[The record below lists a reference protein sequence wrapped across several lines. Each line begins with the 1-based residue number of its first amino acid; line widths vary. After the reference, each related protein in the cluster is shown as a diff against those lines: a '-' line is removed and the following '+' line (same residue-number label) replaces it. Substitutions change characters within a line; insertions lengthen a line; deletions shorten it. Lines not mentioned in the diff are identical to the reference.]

1 MAASLRWQRVFERH
15 LLIVTGKGGTGRS
28 ALSAALAIKAAR
40 QGQRVLAVAM
50 TDVLGLALHLG
61 VTQLHYE
68 PQQTRP
74 GVWAL
79 AIDRTAALD
88 EYIHLQLHLPRAAPL
103 KPVAR
108 TFSAL
113 ADTVPGIR
121 DAVTVGKIS
130 WESWS
135 DDWDL
140 IVADGPPLGQIDS
153 YLKAPASIAAL
164 VPSGRVQEQATRM
177 AELLADPDESG
188 LVVTT
193 LAEEL
198 PVIETNEHLAQID
211 EERTCQLATL
221 IVNGLLPSLDAE
233 APDDPGPLRDSAVLH
248 HQLHQG
254 QQRWLGELPDGIQL
268 PYLFGMLTP
277 TEVAARL
284 ADELP

>member
-1 MAASLRWQRVFERH
+1 M
-15 LLIVTGKGGTGRS
+15 TGKGGTGRS
-28 ALSAALAIKAAR
+28 AVSAALAIKAAS
-40 QGQRVLAVAM
+40 QGQRVLVVAM

-61 VTQLHYE
+61 VTRLDYE
-68 PQQTRP
+68 PLQTRQ

-121 DAVTVGKIS
+121 DAVTVGKIA
-130 WESWS
+130 WETWS
-135 DDWDL
+135 DEWDL
-140 IVADGPPLGQIDS
+140 IVADAPPLGQIDS
-153 YLKAPASIAAL
+153 YLGAPASIAAL
-164 VPSGRVQEQATRM
+164 VPSGRVQHQATRM
-177 AELLADPDESG
+177 AELLANPDESG

-198 PVIETNEHLAQID
+198 PALETNENLERIHREPTCPLA
-211 EERTCQLATL
+211 AL
-221 IVNGLLPSLDAE
+221 IVNGLLPALDADIP
-233 APDDPGPLRDSAVLH
+233 ADPGPMRDSAVLH
-248 HQLHQG
+248 HQLYQS
-254 QQRWLGELPDGIQL
+254 QQHWLGELPSGIEL